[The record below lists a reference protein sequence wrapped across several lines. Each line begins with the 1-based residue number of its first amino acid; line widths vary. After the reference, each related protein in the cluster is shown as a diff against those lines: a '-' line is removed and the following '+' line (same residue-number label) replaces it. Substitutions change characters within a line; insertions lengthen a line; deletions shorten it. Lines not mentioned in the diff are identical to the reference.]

1 MAVWFWAPDR
11 KLSEVQKPPKTRKE
25 DSMKRH
31 ANIIGTGRYV
41 PENEVT
47 NETFASWMAK
57 ISPKLE
63 EVVQKFE
70 ASTNIKTRFYAP
82 EDWATSD
89 LAVEAAKDALDD
101 AGVTPEDIDLIILGT
116 DSPDYITPASSVVVQ
131 DKLGAVNAGTFDVG
145 CACASFPTGLSLAGG
160 LIPTHPNLKNILVIG
175 AYMMHR
181 LADYK
186 HDVVSFFYGD
196 GAGAAV
202 VAPGESPGFISSAF
216 FADGSYHKHW
226 GIYAGGTAEPASVD
240 NVQSGKTKVKLIT
253 PFPPDVNNEGWPQRI
268 REVAEN
274 GDFAI
279 EDIDFVIF
287 TQVRLNSIK
296 LVMEEIGL
304 PLEKAHWIMDKWG
317 YTGSA
322 CLPMAFD
329 DARKQ
334 GKIKSN
340 DLVVFVG
347 SGVGY
352 NQAAV
357 AYRMP

>member
-1 MAVWFWAPDR
+1 MAV
-11 KLSEVQKPPKTRKE
+11 SEVNM
-25 DSMKRH
+25 DRH
-31 ANIIGTGRYV
+31 ATIVGTGRYV
-41 PENEVT
+41 PKNEIS
-47 NETFASWMAK
+47 NEIFKGWMTK
-57 ISPKLE
+57 VSPSLAD
-63 EVVQKFE
+63 VVDKFE
-70 ASTNIKTRFYAP
+70 ASTNIKTRFYAN
-82 EDWATSD
+82 EDMATSD
-89 LAVEAAKDALDD
+89 LAVEAAKDAMKD
-101 AGVTPEDIDLIILGT
+101 AGINSEDLDLIILGT
-116 DSPDYITPASSVVVQ
+116 DSPDYITPATSVVVQ
-131 DKLGAVNAGTFDVG
+131 EKLGAKNAGTFDVG
-145 CACASFPTGLSLAGG
+145 CACASFPTGLSLAAG
-160 LIPTHPNLKNILVIG
+160 LISTNPHLQNVMVIG

-181 LADYK
+181 FADFN

-202 VAPGESPGFISSAF
+202 VVPDDKQGFVSSAF
-216 FADGSYHKHW
+216 FADGSYYPNW
-226 GIYAGGTAEPASVD
+226 GIYAGGAAEPATVE
-240 NVQSGKTKVKLIT
+240 NVTSGKTKVKLVT
-253 PFPPDVNNEGWPQRI
+253 PFPPEVNNEGWPKRI

-274 GDFAI
+274 GNFDI
-279 EDIDFVIF
+279 NDIDFVIF

-296 LVMEEIGL
+296 LVMDEVGL

-334 GKIKSN
+334 GKIKSG